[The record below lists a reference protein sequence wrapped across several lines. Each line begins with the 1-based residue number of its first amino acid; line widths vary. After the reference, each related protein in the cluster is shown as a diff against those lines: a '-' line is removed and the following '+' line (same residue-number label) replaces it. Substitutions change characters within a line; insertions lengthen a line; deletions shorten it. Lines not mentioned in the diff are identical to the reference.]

1 MKISFV
7 NGSRSGDTVEFSVP
21 EITIGREDDNIL
33 RLPSEGV
40 SRYHARLHQNAA
52 GVWSV
57 IDRGSTNGVK
67 RNGVR
72 IFGEREI
79 FPGDELTIGEQVIR
93 IESFSNEP
101 PKVIFNPIPSH
112 TAVISPEELGV
123 EASDA
128 PEVAPGVA
136 IESIAPRNISPK
148 SKLKSTAS
156 TLDIE
161 PEPESKSATESDA
174 SPMGEN
180 SAEPAGAIAQAL
192 RSGAFNLFGGK
203 GGVPP
208 NHSGGAADSNMTPE
222 ADRKRGISNL
232 TFYTILGCL
241 VVVVIVACLRGIPG
255 MTPAPAPEPQEKAR
269 PGLTMEYSKKIISD
283 DNIFRFALVLEI
295 PGDREKPGRAE
306 FTIDDI
312 GSLRC
317 FRKEFEIGHETLDLL
332 RGKIDAS
339 GIWTMKAPDAVRD
352 SGGTYRSLVL
362 AEEPRVVRF
371 EVGGKYLPPEL
382 EKVETAVTDFAETY
396 GLQTI
401 SLTPDELLSLAR
413 NAFGKAEDL
422 YDNREAKLSNLRDA
436 IIRYQLVVNYLEQF
450 SPPPP
455 MWDRARKKLK
465 EAEELRRRKLD
476 ALELERVRLG
486 NIRDLH
492 QMRQV
497 FLQVMELMPADSK
510 EFDTARQRL
519 FKLDQHLGDKKR

>member
-33 RLPSEGV
+33 RLPTEGV

-79 FPGDELTIGEQVIR
+79 FPGDELTIGEQTIR
-93 IESFSNEP
+93 IESFSTEP

-112 TAVISPEELGV
+112 TTVISPEELGV
-123 EASDA
+123 AESDA

-136 IESIAPRNISPK
+136 IESKARKNGAEK
-148 SKLKSTAS
+148 SKLKSTAPE
-156 TLDIE
+156 LDIE
-161 PEPESKSATESDA
+161 AEESPREEDS
-174 SPMGEN
+174 

-203 GGVPP
+203 GGGVPP
-208 NHSGGAADSNMTPE
+208 SDSGSAPADAGQAP
-222 ADRKRGISNL
+222 AGKRRGISNL

-255 MTPAPAPEPQEKAR
+255 MTPEAPPQPVETPR
-269 PGLTMEYSKKIISD
+269 PGLTMEYSKKIITD

-295 PGDREKPGRAE
+295 PEDREKPGKAE

-317 FRKEFEIGHETLDLL
+317 FRKEFEVGHETLDLL
-332 RGKIDAS
+332 RGKIDSS

-352 SGGTYRSLVL
+352 PGGTYRSLVL

-371 EVGGKYLPPEL
+371 ELGGQYLPPEL

-401 SLTPDELLSLAR
+401 SLTPEELLSLAR

-465 EAEELRRRKLD
+465 EAEALRRRKLD

-497 FLQVMELMPADSK
+497 FLQIMELMPADSK